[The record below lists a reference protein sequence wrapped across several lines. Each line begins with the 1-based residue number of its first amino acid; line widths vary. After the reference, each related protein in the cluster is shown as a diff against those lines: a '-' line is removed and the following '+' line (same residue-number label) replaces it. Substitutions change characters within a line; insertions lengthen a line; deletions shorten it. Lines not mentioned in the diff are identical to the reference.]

1 MGAPAPKRH
10 GTLHWRRSNPR
21 LDSVIFEAASKGV
34 LLTLKRPRGLGVSNK
49 LTLTVDSRGQYR
61 TRAPYVPASGLHV
74 PVRAAR
80 VYARAAYYA
89 GSLAAPSSPWPGT
102 LRLPLARGY

>member
-10 GTLHWRRSNPR
+10 GTLHWQRSNPR

-61 TRAPYVPASGLHV
+61 TRAPHVPASGFH
-74 PVRAAR
+74 VRAAR
-80 VYARAAYYA
+80 VHARAAYYA
-89 GSLAAPSSPWPGT
+89 GSLAAPRHRGRGLSSSRWHAGT
-102 LRLPLARGY
+102 